1 MLKDKGDEYYGA
13 RLVADARLHL
23 GAIIN
28 NESSE
33 AFFVTMCKIIK
44 NNFYLGYKT
53 FTGKEIKLSGMKDFI
68 FNSNYGLGIKRETM
82 PTFLA
87 NCAKAAV
94 KDKTQAQCAK
104 RFVRWLGE
112 QHDKYDL
119 PHEYLEFRRIDA
131 YINVRY
137 EKNNQEKWRRIN
149 LLRRIYGQYPERL
162 QEIGAGRKY
171 SDITDCAQ
179 DLGFWEKKERLK
191 PLALYKQPT
200 ILQVEDLAKALSK
213 RLDRKK
219 RRVLIAKMIEIY
231 KREPIADDGQSLDDA

>member
-1 MLKDKGDEYYGA
+1 MLKDRSDEFYGA

-23 GAIIN
+23 GAIVN

-44 NNFYLGYKT
+44 NEFYLGYKT

-104 RFVRWLGE
+104 RFVKWLGE
-112 QHDKYDL
+112 QHDNTIYRTSILNTEESTLTSMQNTKQTS
-119 PHEYLEFRRIDA
+119 RR
-131 YINVRY
+131 NG
-137 EKNNQEKWRRIN
+137 EE
-149 LLRRIYGQYPERL
+149 
-162 QEIGAGRKY
+162 
-171 SDITDCAQ
+171 
-179 DLGFWEKKERLK
+179 
-191 PLALYKQPT
+191 
-200 ILQVEDLAKALSK
+200 
-213 RLDRKK
+213 
-219 RRVLIAKMIEIY
+219 
-231 KREPIADDGQSLDDA
+231 